1 MLLLAFSAHSAL
13 RVGSVEAV
21 RIPARA
27 TRSARAASRA
37 SRVRLVD
44 DELPPLRVSPTER
57 RVQWRL
63 MQENFGCRWEGETGW
78 FAPSREAGED
88 SVSASSPP
96 LAAVYQLEF
105 PRDQPEVRTVATGFG
120 SAVLKPSPSPNP
132 KPDPSQVGTWRGWGV
147 IKPGDERTLTLT
159 LALAPT
165 LTPTLTLTLT
175 PGGPHLGHLHH
186 AEPGRHPLAVRGK
199 CPSPRPTR

>member
-1 MLLLAFSAHSAL
+1 MLLVASWVLSAL

-21 RIPARA
+21 RIPARSA
-27 TRSARAASRA
+27 RTARAASRA

-159 LALAPT
+159 LTEPQ
-165 LTPTLTLTLT
+165 
-175 PGGPHLGHLHH
+175 PH
-186 AEPGRHPLAVRGK
+186 P
-199 CPSPRPTR
+199 CP

>member
-105 PRDQPEVRTVATGFG
+105 PRDQPEVR
-120 SAVLKPSPSPNP
+120 
-132 KPDPSQVGTWRGWGV
+132 
-147 IKPGDERTLTLT
+147 
-159 LALAPT
+159 
-165 LTPTLTLTLT
+165 
-175 PGGPHLGHLHH
+175 
-186 AEPGRHPLAVRGK
+186 VRVRVRVVRVRVRV
-199 CPSPRPTR
+199 S

>member
-37 SRVRLVD
+37 SRVRLL

-78 FAPSREAGED
+78 FAPSRDAGER
-88 SVSASSPP
+88 VSASSPP

-105 PRDQPEVRTVATGFG
+105 PRDQPEVG
-120 SAVLKPSPSPNP
+120 
-132 KPDPSQVGTWRGWGV
+132 
-147 IKPGDERTLTLT
+147 
-159 LALAPT
+159 
-165 LTPTLTLTLT
+165 
-175 PGGPHLGHLHH
+175 
-186 AEPGRHPLAVRGK
+186 AVRVRVRVSY
-199 CPSPRPTR
+199 PQA